1 MIPRMSDII
10 TLIDKRLAELGKSRR
25 KASLEAGLGAD
36 AIRDLERKG
45 GSPTL
50 RTAVKLARVLGIPAS
65 RLAESDAFGR
75 GEGAAS
81 GAGAA
86 GGFKDEERPF
96 AVATYD
102 PDAPDPVA
110 AFEPEAP
117 DAADPEQPPSIPP
130 NGVVEADTR
139 FAMGAGG
146 HANAATFVYNR
157 NGDAVQSVDAIKPDA
172 WIFPP
177 WFLRAMGARPG
188 DLMVAESIGDSMR
201 PTIEPGMPLIIDL
214 RHKVPSPDGIY
225 AIRDRWGALQFKRL
239 ETSKI
244 LGDQTIRVISD
255 NGGHV
260 QVAQTEDDLNI
271 VGRVVGGWKF
281 F

>member
-1 MIPRMSDII
+1 MSDII

-50 RTAVKLARVLGIPAS
+50 RTAQKLAKVLGIPAS
-65 RLAESDAFGR
+65 RLADT
-75 GEGAAS
+75 
-81 GAGAA
+81 
-86 GGFKDEERPF
+86 GGFDLSAATGVTDGLREEERPF
-96 AVATYD
+96 AASSYD

-117 DAADPEQPPSIPP
+117 DPADPEQPPSIPS

-146 HANAATFVYNR
+146 HANAATFVYRR
-157 NGDAVQSVDAIKPDA
+157 NGDSVQSIDAIKPDP

-214 RHKVPSPDGIY
+214 RHRVPSPDGIY

-244 LGDQTIRVISD
+244 LGDHTIRVISD

>member
-1 MIPRMSDII
+1 MSDII
-10 TLIDKRLAELGKSRR
+10 RLIDQRLAELGKSRR
-25 KASLEAGLGAD
+25 KASLEAGLGPD

-50 RTAVKLARVLGIPAS
+50 RTANKLARVLGIPAG
-65 RLAESDAFGR
+65 RLADSDDFGL
-75 GEGAAS
+75 AAPVL
-81 GAGAA
+81 AA
-86 GGFKDEERPF
+86 GLREEERPF
-96 AVATYD
+96 AASSYD

-110 AFEPEAP
+110 VFEAEAP
-117 DAADPEQPPSIPP
+117 DHADPEQPPSIPP

-146 HANAATFVYNR
+146 HANGAGFVYRR

-172 WIFPP
+172 WVFPP
-177 WFLRAMGARPG
+177 WFLGIMGARPG
-188 DLMVAESIGDSMR
+188 DLMVAESSGDSMR

-255 NGGHV
+255 NGGHI